1 MTARQGAMVC
11 GNARLPRWR
20 AATTIRRIPL
30 GESNLMSQYS
40 RPTLTDLGQVEDLTQ
55 VTVSIKLAVPGTDI
69 HVSKDGVKK
78 VTGGNR
84 GVTINIS

>member
-1 MTARQGAMVC
+1 MSASHRAAARA
-11 GNARLPRWR
+11 NARLRPWR
-20 AATTIRRIPL
+20 APTTIRRIPL
-30 GESNLMSQYS
+30 GESDAMSQYS

-84 GVTINIS
+84 GVTVTIS

>member
-1 MTARQGAMVC
+1 MRSGKTATVC
-11 GNARLPRWR
+11 GTAHLCGWR

-30 GESNLMSQYS
+30 GESDVMSQYS

-55 VTVSIKLAVPGTDI
+55 VTISIKLAVPGTDI

-84 GVTINIS
+84 GVTVTIS